1 MIFKEVKSGSPYL
14 PLGLLLLF
22 VLLAS
27 WFSISDHLAG
37 FSDDSATY
45 LIMAGNLSPYDDVPE
60 SHRLSYHY
68 DHLPPGFHVLAAVLG
83 IHPNIELLHALIL
96 FELVIALVLFS
107 LLCKSLLPRNQYLI
121 PVIMFAMSPG
131 LWMEM
136 LRITSE
142 HQYMLLSLAVILM
155 LHKYPRSNVST
166 LFVIALLVGLAILTR
181 TIGIS
186 LLMAFFV
193 HMLIRDKTKS
203 AHRTFL
209 ILFACLIPA
218 AIWNATKPD
227 ITYSYISDLM
237 DTYSKLELYQIF
249 LMIGSS
255 MEALGNA
262 WIQNIALRPE
272 AINKFQLIMAI
283 TLGLFI
289 IPGLIIRKGSPE
301 TLYILFYLGIAVIWP
316 YSDEMPR
323 FLYPVM
329 PFLILYAYTG
339 LTGAFNALNW
349 GIARFPAIVA
359 IILSIYVPSTLAIY
373 ERYKIGYDAAKTQVT
388 YIPELYT
395 IHSSDKAVSTAVSWH
410 ETLNFME
417 SLKPIHE
424 GYGLTLTIKPQFLT
438 FLSDIYAEK
447 IPLYERRY
455 EKEYFEYIYQQNA
468 RHLLIST
475 IPVTKQ
481 GQDTNIIEV
490 LKKIADERFSLV
502 YMNHDQRVTIATM
515 MDIRRR

>member
-1 MIFKEVKSGSPYL
+1 MILKAVKSGSPYL

-27 WFSISDHLAG
+27 WFSISEHLAG

-45 LIMAGNLSPYDDVPE
+45 LIMSGNLSPYDDVPE
-60 SHRLSYHY
+60 SHRLSYYYH
-68 DHLPPGFHVLAAVLG
+68 HLPPGFPILAAVLG
-83 IHPNIELLHALIL
+83 IHHNIPLLHTLIL
-96 FELVIALVLFS
+96 FELAVALVLFG
-107 LLCKSLLPRNQYLI
+107 LLCKLLLPRNQYLI
-121 PVIMFAMSPG
+121 PVIMFALSPG

-155 LHKYPRSNVST
+155 LHKSPRSNVLT
-166 LFVIALLVGLAILTR
+166 LFIIAFLVGLAILTR

-193 HMLIRDKTKS
+193 HMIKRDQTRYALKTLLISFT
-203 AHRTFL
+203 
-209 ILFACLIPA
+209 CLIPVA
-218 AIWNATKPD
+218 VWSVTKPD
-227 ITYSYISDLM
+227 ITYTYISDLV
-237 DTYSKLELYQIF
+237 DTYSKQDLHQIV
-249 LMIGSS
+249 LMLGSS
-255 MEALGNA
+255 IEALGNA

-272 AINKFQLIMAI
+272 AVNKFQLIMAI

-289 IPGLIIRKGSPE
+289 LPGLVLRKRSPE

-339 LTGAFNALNW
+339 LIGVFNALHWNKAKFPI
-349 GIARFPAIVA
+349 IATIT
-359 IILSIYVPSTLAIY
+359 LSIYIPSALAIH
-373 ERYKIGYDAAKTQVT
+373 ERYEIGYGSANTRTT

-395 IHSSDKAVSTAVSWH
+395 IHSRNKAFSTAVSWH

-447 IPLYERRY
+447 IPLYDRKY
-455 EKEYFEYIYQQNA
+455 EKEYFKYIYQKNA
-468 RHLLIST
+468 KHLLIST

-481 GQDTNIIEV
+481 DQDTDIIEV

-502 YMNHDQRVTIATM
+502 YMNHDEKVTIATM
-515 MDIRRR
+515 MDIRRQ